1 MASVSRQIGWSQES
15 NLLYQILK
23 QLTRLTSVIFKL
35 NPKYKV
41 YTALLT
47 QSGGST
53 SDSTSD
59 SLFKGI
65 TYLIDANDG
74 FDFTPYGAPNNNVGT
89 YFICNQDND
98 DARTVSFILSYD
110 AGAPVAIVLENT
122 IGNIWFTY
130 SSPGVY
136 YINSL
141 SLFTDNKKFINGA
154 NFITPIYN
162 RIIGEDGNLT
172 DRGYFFTSNSPD
184 IIKLNT
190 VTEPGVLGDDV
201 ISNPTCIEIRVYN

>member
-23 QLTRLTSVIFKL
+23 QLIRLTSVIFKL

-41 YTALLT
+41 FTALLT
-47 QSGGST
+47 QSGTNS
-53 SDSTSD
+53 SENTSD
-59 SLFKGI
+59 SLFRGI

-98 DARTVSFILSYD
+98 DTRTVSFILSYD

-122 IGNIWFTY
+122 IGNIWFEY
-130 SSPGVY
+130 SNLGTFLVSSNG
-136 YINSL
+136 
-141 SLFTDNKKFINGA
+141 LFTNNKSTIIVGNVTWNG
-154 NFITPIYN
+154 
-162 RIIGEDGNLT
+162 GSG
-172 DRGYFFTSNSPD
+172 
-184 IIKLNT
+184 IIKAGPEDESTAIIVTALADGTPENT
-190 VTEPGVLGDDV
+190 GLENTL
-201 ISNPTCIEIRVYN
+201 IEIRVYN